1 MGSSASAPA
10 SGPTKLEDKYY
21 PEWIKNPENI
31 KDLTG
36 RVALITGVS
45 TSSGLGFYAT
55 KALASKGAQCVI
67 TVRNPEKGQAV
78 KADLE
83 AQLSEMGVTSK
94 PIVVMKMDN
103 CDFESIRSFTD
114 EFKKQYDRLDIVCN
128 NAGVMGLDVQ
138 MTKDGYDIQ
147 IQTNHLS
154 HFLMT
159 ARLWPLL
166 KATAEKYGDVSL
178 TQVSSGASDKGGP
191 TVDTANLNN
200 PHPPHGLMLYL
211 APYVLGGST
220 GHWARY
226 GQSKL
231 ANVLFAEELNFPLAT
246 PGLHLF
252 QKKSDTSFPPTS
264 HPLEELNRRV
274 KAAGLGDK
282 VKSNSCHPGLA
293 ATNLQIT
300 TQQGGGMKDGA
311 GYQKSGHS
319 CADGSL
325 PLVMAVAHP
334 AAEGGVELGGFS
346 LPFLWICLSKIGAYY
361 GPHEGRTGYPIKS
374 TNANPMAYNETVA
387 KALWE
392 ASEKAVGEEF
402 KI

>member
-1 MGSSASAPA
+1 MHHQTLSHREVPPWNLSMGSSSSAPV

-67 TVRNPEKGQAV
+67 TVRNLEKGQAV
-78 KADLE
+78 KTDLE
-83 AQLSEMGVTSK
+83 AQLSEMGVTAT

-103 CDFESIRSFTD
+103 CDFESIRTFTD
-114 EFKKQYDRLDIVCN
+114 DFKKDFDRLDIVCN
-128 NAGVMGLDVQ
+128 NAGIMGLDVQ
-138 MTKDGYDIQ
+138 MTKDGYDVQ

-159 ARLWPLL
+159 CRLWPLL
-166 KATAEKYGDVSL
+166 KVTAEKYGDVSL
-178 TQVSSGASDKGGP
+178 TQVSSVASEKGGP
-191 TVDTANLNN
+191 TVDVANLNN
-200 PHPPHGLMLYL
+200 PHPPHGLLLYL

-231 ANVLFAEELNFPLAT
+231 ANVLFA
-246 PGLHLF
+246 
-252 QKKSDTSFPPTS
+252 Q
-264 HPLEELNRRV
+264 ELNRRV
-274 KAAGLGDK
+274 KTAGLGDK

-300 TQQGGGMKDGA
+300 TQQANKLVAWRMVLVIRRMVSTLCWWFLTFSH
-311 GYQKSGHS
+311 GYCTS
-319 CADGSL
+319 SL
-325 PLVMAVAHP
+325 WRWCL
-334 AAEGGVELGGFS
+334 
-346 LPFLWICLSKIGAYY
+346 LWSSWRTY
-361 GPHEGRTGYPIKS
+361 GISHQGTE
-374 TNANPMAYNETVA
+374 
-387 KALWE
+387 W
-392 ASEKAVGEEF
+392 
-402 KI
+402 

>member
-1 MGSSASAPA
+1 MGSSSSAPV

-67 TVRNPEKGQAV
+67 TVRNLEKGQAV
-78 KADLE
+78 KTDLE
-83 AQLSEMGVTSK
+83 AQLSEMGVTAT

-103 CDFESIRSFTD
+103 CDFESIRTFTD
-114 EFKKQYDRLDIVCN
+114 DFKKDFDRLDIVCN
-128 NAGVMGLDVQ
+128 NAGIMGLDVQ
-138 MTKDGYDIQ
+138 MTKDGYDVQ

-159 ARLWPLL
+159 CRLWPLL
-166 KATAEKYGDVSL
+166 KVTAEKYGDVSL
-178 TQVSSGASDKGGP
+178 TQVSSVASEKGGP
-191 TVDTANLNN
+191 TVDVANLNN
-200 PHPPHGLMLYL
+200 PHPPHGLLLYL

-231 ANVLFAEELNFPLAT
+231 ANVLFA
-246 PGLHLF
+246 
-252 QKKSDTSFPPTS
+252 Q
-264 HPLEELNRRV
+264 ELNRRV
-274 KAAGLGDK
+274 KTAGLGDK

-300 TQQGGGMKDGA
+300 TQQAGGMKDGA
-311 GYQKSGHS
+311 GYQKNGHS

-334 AAEGGVELGGFS
+334 ASEGGV
-346 LPFLWICLSKIGAYY
+346 YY
-361 GPHEGRTGYPIKS
+361 GPHEGRTGYPIKAQ
-374 TNANPMAYNETVA
+374 NGNQIAYDEQVA
-387 KALWE
+387 QQLWE

>member
-1 MGSSASAPA
+1 MGSGSSQSADV
-10 SGPTKLEDKYY
+10 SGPTQLEDKYY

-31 KDLTG
+31 KDLSG
-36 RVALITGVS
+36 KVALITGVS
-45 TSSGLGFYAT
+45 TASGLGFYAT

-67 TVRNPEKGQAV
+67 TVRNVEKGNAV
-78 KADLE
+78 VAELE
-83 AQLSEMGVTSK
+83 AKLKEEGIDAK
-94 PIVVMKMDN
+94 PIAVMKMDN
-103 CDFESIRSFTD
+103 CDFESIRGFAD

-138 MTKDGYDIQ
+138 MTKDGFDIQ

-159 ARLWPLL
+159 LRLWPLL
-166 KATAEKYGDVSL
+166 KSTAEKHGDVTL
-178 TQVSSGASDKGGP
+178 TQVSSGASEKGKP
-191 TVDTANLNN
+191 TVDASNLNN
-200 PHPPHGLMLYL
+200 PHPPHGLLLYL

-231 ANVLFAEELNFPLAT
+231 ANVLFANEL
-246 PGLHLF
+246 
-252 QKKSDTSFPPTS
+252 Q
-264 HPLEELNRRV
+264 RRL
-274 KAAGLGDK
+274 KDAGLGDK
-282 VKSNSCHPGLA
+282 MKSTSCHPGLA

-300 TQQGGGMKDGA
+300 TQKGGGMKDGA
-311 GYQKSGHS
+311 GYQKGGQS

-334 AAEGGVELGGFS
+334 TLCEG
-346 LPFLWICLSKIGAYY
+346 GAYY
-361 GPHEGRTGYPIKS
+361 GPSEGRTGSPIKT
-374 TNANPMAYNETVA
+374 TNENPLAYDEAAA

-402 KI
+402 KL

>member
-1 MGSSASAPA
+1 MLEHVEATRAERTAIAMGSSSSTEV
-10 SGPTKLEDKYY
+10 SGPTVLEDKYY

-78 KADLE
+78 KADVE
-83 AQLSEMGVTSK
+83 AQLKELGVAAK
-94 PIVVMKMDN
+94 PITVMKMDN
-103 CDFESIRSFTD
+103 CDFASIRMFTD
-114 EFKKQYDRLDIVCN
+114 EFKKQFDRLDIVCN
-128 NAGVMGLDVQ
+128 NAGVMGLDAQ

-159 ARLWPLL
+159 GRLWPLM
-166 KATAEKYGDVSL
+166 KATAEKYGDVTI
-178 TQVSSGASDKGGP
+178 TQVASAASERGGP
-191 TVDTANLNN
+191 TVDTKDLNN
-200 PHPPHGLMLYL
+200 PHPPHGVLLYL
-211 APYVLGGST
+211 APFILGGPT
-220 GHWARY
+220 DTWARY

-231 ANVLFAEELNFPLAT
+231 ANVLFAQEL
-246 PGLHLF
+246 
-252 QKKSDTSFPPTS
+252 QRR
-264 HPLEELNRRV
+264 LE
-274 KAAGLGDK
+274 AAGLGEK
-282 VKSNSCHPGLA
+282 IKSTSCHPGLA

-300 TQQGGGMKDGA
+300 TQKGGGMKDGA
-311 GYQKSGHS
+311 GFQKGGQS

-334 AAEGGVELGGFS
+334 SQCEG
-346 LPFLWICLSKIGAYY
+346 GAYY
-361 GPHEGRTGYPIKS
+361 GPHEMRKGYPIK
-374 TNANPMAYNETVA
+374 TKNANAMAYDASVA

-402 KI
+402 KL

>member
-231 ANVLFAEELNFPLAT
+231 ANVLFAEELN
-246 PGLHLF
+246 
-252 QKKSDTSFPPTS
+252 
-264 HPLEELNRRV
+264 RRV

-334 AAEGGVELGGFS
+334 AAEGG
-346 LPFLWICLSKIGAYY
+346 AYY